1 MLRPFK
7 NPASTTHTIL
17 VSLSYRLKVNAANM
31 TATFDADI
39 QKTAL
44 DKKPDLCAC
53 IFSQEIRRAPLPVR
67 TACPDCHF
75 AF

>member
-1 MLRPFK
+1 
-7 NPASTTHTIL
+7 
-17 VSLSYRLKVNAANM
+17 M

-75 AF
+75 AFWTKNVFERKHAAK